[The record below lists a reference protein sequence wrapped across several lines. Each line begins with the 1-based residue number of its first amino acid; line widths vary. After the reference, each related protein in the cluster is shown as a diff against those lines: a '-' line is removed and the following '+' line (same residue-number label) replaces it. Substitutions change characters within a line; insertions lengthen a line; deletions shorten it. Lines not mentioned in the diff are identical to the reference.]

1 MIFYHDRSNE
11 DESLFTIE
19 FEKFT
24 AWCLV
29 ELWALIAIFGSNA
42 GYLFTRA
49 LITQKTYLEVA
60 DLYKTETTDFLES
73 QQ

>member
-1 MIFYHDRSNE
+1 MIFYHDRTVE
-11 DESLFTIE
+11 DDSLFTTE

-29 ELWALIAIFGSNA
+29 ELWAIIAIFGSNA
-42 GYLFTRA
+42 GYLLTRA
-49 LITQKTYLEVA
+49 LITQKTYLEAA
-60 DLYKTETTDFLES
+60 DVYKTETTDFLES